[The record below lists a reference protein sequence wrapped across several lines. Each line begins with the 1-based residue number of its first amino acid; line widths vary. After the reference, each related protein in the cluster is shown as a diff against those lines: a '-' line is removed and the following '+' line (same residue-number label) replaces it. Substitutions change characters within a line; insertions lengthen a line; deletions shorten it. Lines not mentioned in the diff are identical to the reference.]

1 MKNKSGPKTPKGK
14 LISSQNALKHGV
26 TSKKLLSIDEHDYLS
41 RLIAEFTLEHEPH
54 GETEKEI
61 INDLAMIRIR
71 LDRFDTNETALFSL
85 AQANATAIE
94 TLEREMGV
102 NLGIHRDEFVQKLD
116 SGEDFEHEDL
126 DSEIRELH
134 DYLSGLKPN
143 EAIPESIKTKIKNLI
158 KSDCI
163 KLHTDPDGLRKYIT
177 SKSRFEESIGLWK
190 FGRPENDEDQKDGA
204 KYLEEDLEK
213 LKTYNLEGYINGK
226 YKLYKFRSEKQ
237 SLLETLRLQVEVM
250 KNVAMPDQAELD
262 RIYKYR
268 TILERQ
274 FSSKLGQLIQ
284 LQEIKAKK
292 AHIKAIQN

>member
-26 TSKKLLSIDEHDYLS
+26 TSKKLLSVDEHDYLS
-41 RLIAEFTLEHEPH
+41 RLITEFTLEHDPQ

-71 LDRFDTNETALFSL
+71 LDRFDNAETALFTL

-102 NLGIHRDEFVQKLD
+102 ELGIHRDEFIQKLD
-116 SGEDFEHEDL
+116 SGEDFEHEAL
-126 DSEIRELH
+126 DSATQELH
-134 DYLSGLKPN
+134 DYLSELKPN
-143 EAIPESIKTKIKNLI
+143 EAIPESIKSNIKSLI
-158 KSDCI
+158 KIDCI

-177 SKSRFEESIGLWK
+177 SNSSFAESVGLWK
-190 FGRPENDEDQKDGA
+190 FGRPENEDDKKDGVS
-204 KYLEEDLEK
+204 YLEEDLEK
-213 LKTYNLEGYINGK
+213 LKTYHLEGYIKGK
-226 YKLYKFRSEKQ
+226 YELHKFKCEKQ
-237 SLLETLRLQVEVM
+237 LLLDKLKLQVEVM
-250 KNVAMPDQAELD
+250 KNAALPEQAELD

-268 TILERQ
+268 TTLERQ

-292 AHIKAIQN
+292 ARMKSIQN